1 MKPKMSEILIGITYR
16 KAFRIL
22 DDVGSI
28 FDELLYGKDS
38 FTPEYFPQIEYN
50 GFQKVLKNND
60 TGNYLS
66 MSADGVVYN
75 HHVEDKENDA
85 ITAMVERVNKI
96 IVPRILEQYRLAI
109 SRIGIVFSFEVDK
122 ESIDRFKS
130 KYFKDGVDVRAFRF
144 SISDGTISAAME
156 KNTKDYTNMIFTI
169 SQEEDHFKVAFD
181 YQQYFIPNKAS
192 WDDCRPSNFFANAQ
206 KALKEKLLDELES
219 KAS

>member
-16 KAFRIL
+16 KAFRVL

-28 FDELLYGKDS
+28 FDELLYGKNA

-75 HHVEDKENDA
+75 HHVEDKELDA
-85 ITAMVERVNKI
+85 IADIVDRVNKI
-96 IVPRILEQYRLAI
+96 IVPHIIEQYRLAI

-122 ESIDRFKS
+122 DAIEKFKS

-144 SISDGTISAAME
+144 SITDGTITAAMT
-156 KNTKDYTNMIFTI
+156 KNTHDYTNMIFTI

-181 YQQYFIPNKAS
+181 YQQYYIPHKAS
-192 WDDCRPSNFFANAQ
+192 WDDCRPSSFFENAK
-206 KALKEKLLDELES
+206 KALQEKLLNELE
-219 KAS
+219 